1 MAKEIKFEN
10 GKTIKIP
17 GTDNPDIRQYFD
29 IVELGEINWELV
41 YLAAPYSSFNPKSQ
55 KNRAAIIGQVAK
67 RLTVEKGLNIH
78 DPVNYGL
85 ILENNGGEPS
95 QGWYIFGLLYLLKC
109 DRLIVLTPPG
119 WQESFGV
126 QEEIRL
132 AKKLGLP
139 IAYIDSES
147 LDRKDIKLIWNQ
159 TKVENILSK

>member
-1 MAKEIKFEN
+1 MTKKIKFEN

-17 GTDNPDIRQYFD
+17 GTDNPDIRKYFD
-29 IVELGEINWELV
+29 IVELGKINWELV
-41 YLAAPYSSFNPKSQ
+41 YLAAPYSSSNPKNQ
-55 KNRAAIIGQVAK
+55 KDRADVIGQVAK

-85 ILENNGGEPS
+85 ILENNGGAPL

-109 DRLIVLTPPG
+109 DKLIVLMLPG

-139 IAYIDSES
+139 IAYITPEL
-147 LDRKDIKLIWNQ
+147 LDQKDNELVWK
-159 TKVENILSK
+159 KD